1 MPLGRRADKVQA
13 QRRTVELRR
22 LRHQY
27 ETTLHSLGME
37 VGAAVREV
45 KANWVEF
52 ESRQLAPL
60 ATQPTDSGRI
70 QLVEPHFICTA
81 TLPSGFKAHC
91 ASGQVVSFR
100 VAVTR
105 FSFLES
111 IRRRIV
117 TIARTFN

>member
-60 ATQPTDSGRI
+60 ATQPTNSGRI
-70 QLVEPHFICTA
+70 QLVEPPLHLHRYSTERIQSPLCIR
-81 TLPSGFKAHC
+81 PSGQL
-91 ASGQVVSFR
+91 SSRG
-100 VAVTR
+100 
-105 FSFLES
+105 
-111 IRRRIV
+111 
-117 TIARTFN
+117 N